1 MSTKICMKCKSD
13 FKYTSVLKK
22 HMLTS
27 ARCKANIEDVDAYIN
42 TLNTKANIIISCNE
56 CKKIFNHKNSLIYHN
71 SKSKCSKIQASKE
84 ILSSGG
90 KLTIEQIKLLYPES
104 INKFVDN
111 FNASNN
117 NITENAT
124 DIIIDNTKSKATK
137 ATNNI
142 TNNNTINNIVN
153 QNITI
158 NQPIINIINPF
169 SQETIPNLTFDKMMR
184 LLNTVDKPEIEILK
198 LVYSDI
204 QNNNFFKYN
213 MGKQDV
219 SYLTSN
225 NSIDTV
231 QEEQFRQQIL
241 KNGKD
246 LLKTMLLIC
255 TKELTIKDLS
265 RIYIRIDN
273 IETMLKEAVYDIDL
287 TNYLYTYFRQ
297 HSKNTKKKLTTFVS
311 TINDNPEIKEKFN
324 KTLEDNKII
333 KYRNDTILTPNISL
347 SEINKKLGDLT
358 LAKELDFETTVNDFL
373 LKKFEDTSYYKYM
386 KLRIKH
392 EAHFIKTHSNSSL
405 GDHIELNKREK
416 LILDSLDKMKELH
429 TGYKKDDLLLI
440 EIPQVYKTEAAKQMI
455 KV

>member
-1 MSTKICMKCKSD
+1 MSNKICAKCKID
-13 FKYTSVLKK
+13 FKFACRLKNHMITS
-22 HMLTS
+22 S
-27 ARCKANIEDVDAYIN
+27 RCQTTIEDTDKYIN
-42 TLNTKANIIISCNE
+42 TLDKKAKSLITCNE
-56 CKKIFNHKNSLIYHN
+56 CNKHFNHKASYLYHTE
-71 SKSKCSKIQASKE
+71 KSKCGHKQKAKLISTI
-84 ILSSGG
+84 GG
-90 KLTIEQIKLLYPES
+90 KLTIEQILILEPNF
-104 INKFVDN
+104 INKSVEEY
-111 FNASNN
+111 NANHSE
-117 NITENAT
+117 IT
-124 DIIIDNTKSKATK
+124 DINNKSKTK
-137 ATNNI
+137 VVKNI
-142 TNNNTINNIVN
+142 TNNNTNNTFTNIVN

-273 IETMLKEAVYDIDL
+273 IETMLKDAVYDIDL

-297 HSKNTKKKLTTFVS
+297 NSKNTKKKLTNFIS
-311 TINDNPEIKEKFN
+311 TINDNPEIKDKIN

-333 KYRNDTILTPNISL
+333 KYKNDTILTPIITLN
-347 SEINKKLGDLT
+347 EINNKLGDLT

-386 KLRIKH
+386 KLRIKN
-392 EAHFIKTHSNSSL
+392 ESAFIKQHPSSSL
-405 GDHIELNKREK
+405 GDHIELSKREK

-440 EIPQVYKTEAAKQMI
+440 EIPQVYKTETAKRI
-455 KV
+455 KNI

>member
-1 MSTKICMKCKSD
+1 MI
-13 FKYTSVLKK
+13 TS
-22 HMLTS
+22 S
-27 ARCKANIEDVDAYIN
+27 RCQTTIEDTDKYIN
-42 TLNTKANIIISCNE
+42 TLDKKAKSLIICNE
-56 CKKIFNHKNSLIYHN
+56 CNKYFNHKASYLYHTE
-71 SKSKCSKIQASKE
+71 KSKCGQKQKAKLISNN
-84 ILSSGG
+84 GG
-90 KLTIEQIKLLYPES
+90 KLTIEQILILEPNF
-104 INKFVDN
+104 INKSV
-111 FNASNN
+111 
-117 NITENAT
+117 EEYNAT
-124 DIIIDNTKSKATK
+124 HSEITDVNNKSKAK
-137 ATNNI
+137 VVKNI
-142 TNNNTINNIVN
+142 TNNNTSNTFNNIVN

-225 NSIDTV
+225 NSIDIV

-297 HSKNTKKKLTTFVS
+297 NSK
-311 TINDNPEIKEKFN
+311 
-324 KTLEDNKII
+324 KII
-333 KYRNDTILTPNISL
+333 
-347 SEINKKLGDLT
+347 
-358 LAKELDFETTVNDFL
+358 
-373 LKKFEDTSYYKYM
+373 
-386 KLRIKH
+386 
-392 EAHFIKTHSNSSL
+392 
-405 GDHIELNKREK
+405 
-416 LILDSLDKMKELH
+416 
-429 TGYKKDDLLLI
+429 
-440 EIPQVYKTEAAKQMI
+440 
-455 KV
+455 

>member
-1 MSTKICMKCKSD
+1 MSTKICMKCNYD

-27 ARCKANIEDVDAYIN
+27 VRCKSSVEDVDTYIN
-42 TLNTKANIIISCNE
+42 TLDTKAKTIISCDE

-71 SKSKCSKIQASKE
+71 NKSKCSKIQASKE
-84 ILSSGG
+84 LLSSGG

-111 FNASNN
+111 FNANNN
-117 NITENAT
+117 NITENT
-124 DIIIDNTKSKATK
+124 DIVIDNTKPNSKATK
-137 ATNNI
+137 NI

-287 TNYLYTYFRQ
+287 INYLYTYFRQ

-311 TINDNPEIKEKFN
+311 TINDNPEIKDKIN

-333 KYRNDTILTPNISL
+333 KYRNDTILTPKIPL

-358 LAKELDFETTVNDFL
+358 LAKELNFETTFNDFL

-386 KLRIKH
+386 KLRIKN
-392 EAHFIKTHSNSSL
+392 ETTFIKKHSNASL
-405 GDHIELNKREK
+405 GDHIDLSKREK

-429 TGYKKDDLLLI
+429 NGYKKDDLLLI
-440 EIPQVYKTEAAKQMI
+440 EIPEVYKTESAKQMI

>member
-1 MSTKICMKCKSD
+1 MDEHKCIKCNATFQYAS
-13 FKYTSVLKK
+13 YLKR
-22 HMLTS
+22 HILT
-27 ARCKANIEDVDAYIN
+27 AVKCKANFKNGKKIITDDIKCIKCN
-42 TLNTKANIIISCNE
+42 KIFTKKSSLVFHNNNSKCGKNIITKVNID
-56 CKKIFNHKNSLIYHN
+56 
-71 SKSKCSKIQASKE
+71 
-84 ILSSGG
+84 
-90 KLTIEQIKLLYPES
+90 LTLEDI
-104 INKFVDN
+104 D
-111 FNASNN
+111 
-117 NITENAT
+117 NITSLEEAKNIMKT
-124 DIIIDNTKSKATK
+124 KLNPLNLVIPQNPLQNKNII
-137 ATNNI
+137 
-142 TNNNTINNIVN
+142 NNTINNTTNNIVN
-153 QNITI
+153 QDNRQITI
-158 NQPIINIINPF
+158 NQSIINVINPF
-169 SQETIPNLTFDKMMR
+169 ANESIPNLTFDEMMT
-184 LLNTVDKPEIEILK
+184 LLNNVDKPEIEILK

-246 LLKTMLLIC
+246 LLKKMLLIC

-273 IETMLKEAVYDIDL
+273 IDNMLKDAVYDIDL

-311 TINDNPEIKEKFN
+311 TINDNPEVKN
-324 KTLEDNKII
+324 KMNKMLEDNKII
-333 KYRNDTILTPNISL
+333 KEDQRKLLTPEISL
-347 SEINKKLGDLT
+347 GEINVALGDLT

-373 LKKFEDTSYYKYM
+373 LKKFEDTSYYNYM
-386 KLRIKH
+386 HLRIKN
-392 EAHFIKTHSNSSL
+392 ESEFIKKHPNASL

-429 TGYKKDDLLLI
+429 TEYKKDDLLLI
-440 EIPQVYKTEAAKQMI
+440 EIPQVYKTETARKTVKDKKRNKDTNMKCI
-455 KV
+455 KN

>member
-1 MSTKICMKCKSD
+1 MSNKICMKCNYD

-27 ARCKANIEDVDAYIN
+27 VRCKSSVEDVDTYIN
-42 TLNTKANIIISCNE
+42 TLDTKAKTVISCDE

-84 ILSSGG
+84 LLSSGG

-111 FNASNN
+111 FNANNN
-117 NITENAT
+117 NITENT
-124 DIIIDNTKSKATK
+124 DIVIDNTKPNSKATK
-137 ATNNI
+137 NI

-273 IETMLKEAVYDIDL
+273 IETMLKDAVYDIDL

-297 HSKNTKKKLTTFVS
+297 NSKNTKKKLTNFIS
-311 TINDNPEIKEKFN
+311 TINDNPEIKDKFT

-333 KYRNDTILTPNISL
+333 KYKNDTLLTPIITLN
-347 SEINKKLGDLT
+347 EINNKLGDLT

-373 LKKFEDTSYYKYM
+373 LKKFENTSYYKYM

-392 EAHFIKTHSNSSL
+392 EADFIKKHSNASL
-405 GDHIELNKREK
+405 GDHIELSKREK

-440 EIPQVYKTEAAKQMI
+440 EIPQVYKTETAKRI
-455 KV
+455 KNI